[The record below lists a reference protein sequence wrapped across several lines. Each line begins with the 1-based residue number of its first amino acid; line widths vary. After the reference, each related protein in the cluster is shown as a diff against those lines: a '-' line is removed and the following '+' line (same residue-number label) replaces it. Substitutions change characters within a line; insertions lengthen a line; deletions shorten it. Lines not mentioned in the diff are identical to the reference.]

1 VVTFVLP
8 FAVITIQESGA
19 MFLDDVC
26 DSSFSSSGEV
36 IPMACYYWL
45 GAVTLPF
52 AERGSQPELPLVNSF
67 SESY

>member
-1 VVTFVLP
+1 
-8 FAVITIQESGA
+8 